1 MSSFQR
7 AALFLSATSCF
18 TGCDMFNPPHSGGGK
33 PSILISLHEQR
44 AYLRQGKAVVSE
56 APISTGREGHT
67 TPAGNFHVTRKDI
80 AHRSSVYGD
89 FVDADGRIVKAGVDS
104 RKDSGPPGSHYLG
117 ASMPYFVEFSPGY
130 GLHEGNRPGYPAS
143 HGCVR
148 LSHWKARQFFEAS
161 TIGMPVTVR
170 Q

>member
-89 FVDADGRIVKAGVDS
+89 FVDTGGHIVKAGMDAP
-104 RKDSGPPGSHYLG
+104 R
-117 ASMPYFVEFSPGY
+117 
-130 GLHEGNRPGYPAS
+130 
-143 HGCVR
+143 
-148 LSHWKARQFFEAS
+148 
-161 TIGMPVTVR
+161 
-170 Q
+170 